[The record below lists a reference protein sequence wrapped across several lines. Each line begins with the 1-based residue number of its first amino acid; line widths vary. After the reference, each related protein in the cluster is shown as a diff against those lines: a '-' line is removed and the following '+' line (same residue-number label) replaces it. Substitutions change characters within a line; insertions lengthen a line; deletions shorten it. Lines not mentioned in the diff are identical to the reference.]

1 MFVAF
6 NFTNTEGDNESPF
19 DRTERIPFRKLSE
32 NNANFSIGY
41 DKDKFDLRLAANY
54 RSDYLDVLSQDEDA
68 SLNSL
73 DYSRFTDNFMQ
84 VDFTAKYR
92 YSDELTFNLEL
103 VNIND
108 EPEYYYWGDKAR
120 LSQYDEFGTTV
131 NFGARYS
138 F

>member
-1 MFVAF
+1 M
-6 NFTNTEGDNESPF
+6 NILSTS
-19 DRTERIPFRKLSE
+19 RKLSE

-84 VDFTAKYR
+84 LDFTAKYR